1 MRDLGTLAFIAEAG
15 NVLFL
20 GLPEAAT
27 QCHLAMCGN
36 LQGGYPSGEPH
47 LHAGGVGTEDG
58 RHGSSPGG
66 DLWRTRR
73 GALSPLSP
81 VRDRRRGA
89 PTGRRCWRRM
99 LSLPP
104 AVRIFVATQPTN
116 MHLSFDRLAA
126 LARDV
131 LQQDPLSGHLFVFRN
146 RSGDKVKILGWDRS
160 GFCLW
165 YKRLEQG
172 VFHFPRA
179 ATTPLEVDAAE
190 LTLLL
195 DGIDLTAVIRRPRFR
210 RRLVVAGA

>member
-1 MRDLGTLAFIAEAG
+1 
-15 NVLFL
+15 
-20 GLPEAAT
+20 
-27 QCHLAMCGN
+27 
-36 LQGGYPSGEPH
+36 
-47 LHAGGVGTEDG
+47 
-58 RHGSSPGG
+58 
-66 DLWRTRR
+66 
-73 GALSPLSP
+73 
-81 VRDRRRGA
+81 
-89 PTGRRCWRRM
+89 M

-179 ATTPLEVDAAE
+179 ATTHLEVDAAE

-210 RRLVVAGA
+210 RRLVVADV

>member
-1 MRDLGTLAFIAEAG
+1 
-15 NVLFL
+15 
-20 GLPEAAT
+20 
-27 QCHLAMCGN
+27 
-36 LQGGYPSGEPH
+36 
-47 LHAGGVGTEDG
+47 
-58 RHGSSPGG
+58 
-66 DLWRTRR
+66 
-73 GALSPLSP
+73 
-81 VRDRRRGA
+81 
-89 PTGRRCWRRM
+89 M

-179 ATTPLEVDAAE
+179 ATTHLEVDAAE

-195 DGIDLTAVIRRPRFR
+195 DGLDLTAVIRRPRFR
-210 RRLVVAGA
+210 RHLGVAGA